1 MKVSR
6 LTPNFKTDSI
16 GDTIRFYQDTLGF
29 TLGIAV
35 PETQDGIHQALD
47 PNTSYCFATL
57 IKDEL
62 ELMFERSDSFQQGI
76 DFAPE
81 VPTGA
86 SVSFYMEIE
95 GLDELHQNIMA
106 KNVKTTPIKTTW
118 YGMREFYLLDNNGYV
133 LGFAQKAD

>member
-35 PETQDGIHQALD
+35 PETQDGTHQALD

-106 KNVKTTPIKTTW
+106 KNVKTTPIKATG

>member
-1 MKVSR
+1 MKVNR
-6 LTPNFKTDSI
+6 LTPNFKTSSI

-35 PETQDGIHQALD
+35 PETQDGIHQELD
-47 PNTSYCFATL
+47 PNVTYCFATL

-62 ELMFERSDSFQQGI
+62 ELMFEREDSFQQGI
-76 DFAPE
+76 DFAPQ
-81 VPTGA
+81 VPVGA

-95 GLDELHQNIMA
+95 GLDEFYKNLSE
-106 KNVKTTPIKTTW
+106 KNVKTTPVSTTW

>member
-6 LTPNFKTDSI
+6 LTPNFKTHSI